1 MFVCVFPFCSS
12 SSISSYIL
20 CLIFVF
26 IFVLVFSSPLFPSFF
41 IAVVVGTEYILHS
54 TTTSPAAAS
63 QSFPPNWDR
72 PHDCR
77 SSTFRCVGAIVCKKC
92 KERWYLNTISLPICR
107 IWLRDICNLSFN
119 PLDAALHGDA
129 QAGLARQEQSQAGH
143 RVVPS
148 IPS

>member
-107 IWLRDICNLSFN
+107 IWLRDSCNSEYYCGIQPKTGASRPFICSNIGHNL
-119 PLDAALHGDA
+119 DTDDERID
-129 QAGLARQEQSQAGH
+129 Q
-143 RVVPS
+143 
-148 IPS
+148 

>member
-1 MFVCVFPFCSS
+1 MRAVFVCVFPFCSS

-77 SSTFRCVGAIVCKKC
+77 SSTFRCVGAIVCKNVRSADISTQYHCQYVGYGLEIVVTRKMIFLLTLYLYKC
-92 KERWYLNTISLPICR
+92 FLTNFKK
-107 IWLRDICNLSFN
+107 
-119 PLDAALHGDA
+119 
-129 QAGLARQEQSQAGH
+129 
-143 RVVPS
+143 
-148 IPS
+148 

>member
-1 MFVCVFPFCSS
+1 MRAVFVCVFPFCSS

-107 IWLRDICNLSFN
+107 IWLRDSCNYTLLFKMIFCLPYTYVNVSKLILN
-119 PLDAALHGDA
+119 K
-129 QAGLARQEQSQAGH
+129 
-143 RVVPS
+143 
-148 IPS
+148 